1 VLADAAPV
9 SSGLP
14 NWLLVVLI
22 VGLIGVV
29 SIAAVVLSV
38 VWLVRRSRRR

>member
-9 SSGLP
+9 PSGLP
-14 NWLLVVLI
+14 GWLIAGLIVVL
-22 VGLIGVV
+22 VAVV
-29 SIAAVVLSV
+29 AVAAVVIGV